1 MFISTPFIRLV
12 VGWLHRKGQLDQLQ
26 YETLIQKDLQLNI
39 DLTIIAVV
47 TFIAYA
53 AAISGVL

>member
-26 YETLIQKDLQLNI
+26 YETLIQKDIQLNI
-39 DLTIIAVV
+39 GLTIIAVV
-47 TFIAYA
+47 AFIAYL
-53 AAISGVL
+53 V